1 LLKTAAQVIIVLEN
15 KVTNIP
21 NPKNKQ
27 NLILENIQD
36 PGNLGTI
43 IRTADWFGIENIF
56 CSENTVEL
64 TNPKVLQ
71 ATMGSFLRVNIS
83 YVILEKGPLVHSIFN
98 YPVSMTF
105 FSTSDKLEIGNVPF
119 ISRNAKPTRDEALE
133 YYRRVTLHFQLNVHL
148 YENVSTIKKNT
159 HGFYI
164 ETSKSKF
171 YARFIIV
178 ATGFYDI
185 PNLLG
190 VPGENLPKVHHYYKD
205 PHLYFKQKIVVVG
218 SANSAV
224 DAALETYR
232 KGSEVTMVIREPEIQ
247 QNVKYWVR
255 PDIVNRIK
263 EGSINAWFN
272 SSIKE
277 ISENEV
283 IISTPEGEIHISNDF
298 VLAMTGYMPDFS
310 FLQQMGIEIVEKD
323 NIVLPNHNPDTL
335 ESNVAG
341 IFLAGVICG
350 GSQTN
355 KWFIE
360 NSRIHAPIITEEI
373 KKRLQLT
380 IV

>member
-1 LLKTAAQVIIVLEN
+1 MSAQFDVAIIGGGPIGLACG
-15 KVTNIP
+15 ISC
-21 NPKNKQ
+21 KQ
-27 NLILENIQD
+27 IGL
-36 PGNLGTI
+36 
-43 IRTADWFGIENIF
+43 
-56 CSENTVEL
+56 
-64 TNPKVLQ
+64 
-71 ATMGSFLRVNIS
+71 S
-83 YVILEKGPLVHSIFN
+83 YVIIEKGPLVHSIFN

-105 FSTSDKLEIGNVPF
+105 FSTSDKLEIGDVPF

-148 YENVSTIKKNT
+148 FENVSTIKKNT
-159 HGFYI
+159 NGFNI
-164 ETSKSKF
+164 ETSKSNY

-190 VPGENLPKVHHYYKD
+190 IPGEDLPKVHHYYKD

-277 ISENEV
+277 ISESEV
-283 IISTPEGEIHISNDF
+283 IISTPEGEIQISNDF

-310 FLQQMGIEIVEKD
+310 FLQKMGIEIVEKD

-335 ESNVAG
+335 ESNVDG

>member
-1 LLKTAAQVIIVLEN
+1 MSKQFDVAIIGGGPIGLACG
-15 KVTNIP
+15 ISC
-21 NPKNKQ
+21 KQ
-27 NLILENIQD
+27 
-36 PGNLGTI
+36 
-43 IRTADWFGIENIF
+43 
-56 CSENTVEL
+56 
-64 TNPKVLQ
+64 
-71 ATMGSFLRVNIS
+71 MGLS
-83 YVILEKGPLVHSIFN
+83 YVIIEKGPLVHSIFN

-105 FSTSDKLEIGNVPF
+105 FSTSDKLEIGDVPF

-148 YENVSTIKKNT
+148 FENVSTIKKNT
-159 HGFYI
+159 NGFNI
-164 ETSKSKF
+164 ETSKSNY

-190 VPGENLPKVHHYYKD
+190 IPGEDLPKVHHYYKD

-277 ISENEV
+277 ISESEV
-283 IISTPEGEIHISNDF
+283 IISTPEGEIQISNDF

-310 FLQQMGIEIVEKD
+310 FLQKMGIEIVEKD
-323 NIVLPNHNPDTL
+323 NIVLPDHNPDTL
-335 ESNVAG
+335 ESNVEG

>member
-1 LLKTAAQVIIVLEN
+1 MSTQFDVAIIGGGPIGLACG
-15 KVTNIP
+15 ISC
-21 NPKNKQ
+21 KQ
-27 NLILENIQD
+27 
-36 PGNLGTI
+36 
-43 IRTADWFGIENIF
+43 
-56 CSENTVEL
+56 
-64 TNPKVLQ
+64 
-71 ATMGSFLRVNIS
+71 MGLS
-83 YVILEKGPLVHSIFN
+83 YVIIEKGPLVHSIFN

-133 YYRRVTLHFQLNVHL
+133 YYRRVTLHFQLNVHFF
-148 YENVSTIKKNT
+148 ENVSTIKKNT
-159 HGFYI
+159 NGFNI
-164 ETSKSKF
+164 VTSKSN
-171 YARFIIV
+171 YYIRFIII

-185 PNLLG
+185 PNLLS

-232 KGSEVTMVIREPEIQ
+232 KGAEVTMVIREPEIQ

-310 FLQQMGIEIVEKD
+310 FLQKMGIEIVEKE
-323 NIVLPNHNPDTL
+323 NIVLPDHNPDTL

>member
-1 LLKTAAQVIIVLEN
+1 MSTQFDVAIIGGGPIGLACG
-15 KVTNIP
+15 ISC
-21 NPKNKQ
+21 KQ
-27 NLILENIQD
+27 
-36 PGNLGTI
+36 
-43 IRTADWFGIENIF
+43 
-56 CSENTVEL
+56 
-64 TNPKVLQ
+64 
-71 ATMGSFLRVNIS
+71 MGLS
-83 YVILEKGPLVHSIFN
+83 YVIIEKGPLVHSIFN

-148 YENVSTIKKNT
+148 FENVSTIKKNT
-159 HGFYI
+159 NGFNI
-164 ETSKSKF
+164 ETSKSN
-171 YARFIIV
+171 YYVRFIII

-232 KGSEVTMVIREPEIQ
+232 KGAEVTMVIREPEIQ

-310 FLQQMGIEIVEKD
+310 FLQKMGIEIVEKE
-323 NIVLPNHNPDTL
+323 NIVLPDHNPDTL

>member
-1 LLKTAAQVIIVLEN
+1 
-15 KVTNIP
+15 
-21 NPKNKQ
+21 
-27 NLILENIQD
+27 
-36 PGNLGTI
+36 
-43 IRTADWFGIENIF
+43 
-56 CSENTVEL
+56 
-64 TNPKVLQ
+64 
-71 ATMGSFLRVNIS
+71 
-83 YVILEKGPLVHSIFN
+83 
-98 YPVSMTF
+98 MTF
-105 FSTSDKLEIGNVPF
+105 FSTSDKLEIGDIPF
-119 ISRNAKPTRDEALE
+119 ISHNSKPTRDEALE
-133 YYRRVTLHFQLNVHL
+133 YYRRVTQHFQLNVL
-148 YENVSTIKKNT
+148 LFENVSSIEKQID
-159 HGFYI
+159 GFSI
-164 ETSKSKF
+164 QTTKSN
-171 YARFIIV
+171 YNANYIIV

-190 VPGENLPKVHHYYKD
+190 IPGENLSKVHHYYKD
-205 PHLYFKQKIVVVG
+205 PHLYFKQKIIVIG

-277 ISENEV
+277 ISESEV
-283 IISTPEGEIHISNDF
+283 IISTPEGETKISNDF

-310 FLQQMGIEIVEKD
+310 FLQNMGIEIVEKD

-373 KKRLQLT
+373 KKRIQLT

>member
-1 LLKTAAQVIIVLEN
+1 MSTQFDVAIIGGGPIGLACG
-15 KVTNIP
+15 ISC
-21 NPKNKQ
+21 KQ
-27 NLILENIQD
+27 
-36 PGNLGTI
+36 
-43 IRTADWFGIENIF
+43 
-56 CSENTVEL
+56 
-64 TNPKVLQ
+64 
-71 ATMGSFLRVNIS
+71 MGLS
-83 YVILEKGPLVHSIFN
+83 YIILEKGPLVHSIFN

-105 FSTSDKLEIGNVPF
+105 FSTSDKLEIGDVPF

-148 YENVSTIKKNT
+148 FENVSTIKKNT
-159 HGFYI
+159 NGFNI
-164 ETSKSKF
+164 ETSKSNY

-190 VPGENLPKVHHYYKD
+190 IPGEDLPKVHHYYKD

-232 KGSEVTMVIREPEIQ
+232 KGAEVTMVIREPEIQ

-323 NIVLPNHNPDTL
+323 NIVLPDHNPDTL

>member
-1 LLKTAAQVIIVLEN
+1 MSTQFDVAIIGGGPIGLACG
-15 KVTNIP
+15 ISC
-21 NPKNKQ
+21 KQ
-27 NLILENIQD
+27 
-36 PGNLGTI
+36 
-43 IRTADWFGIENIF
+43 
-56 CSENTVEL
+56 
-64 TNPKVLQ
+64 
-71 ATMGSFLRVNIS
+71 MGLS
-83 YVILEKGPLVHSIFN
+83 YVIIEKGPLVHSIFN

-105 FSTSDKLEIGNVPF
+105 FSTSDKLEIGDVPF

-148 YENVSTIKKNT
+148 FENVSTIKKNT
-159 HGFYI
+159 NGFNI
-164 ETSKSKF
+164 ETSKSNY
-171 YARFIIV
+171 YARYMII

-190 VPGENLPKVHHYYKD
+190 IPGEDLPKVHHYYKD

-277 ISENEV
+277 ISESEV
-283 IISTPEGEIHISNDF
+283 IISTPEGEIQISNDF

-310 FLQQMGIEIVEKD
+310 FLQKMGIEIVEKD

-360 NSRIHAPIITEEI
+360 NSRIHASMITEQI

>member
-1 LLKTAAQVIIVLEN
+1 MSTQFDVVIIGAGPIGLACG
-15 KVTNIP
+15 ISC
-21 NPKNKQ
+21 KQ
-27 NLILENIQD
+27 
-36 PGNLGTI
+36 LGLSYI
-43 IRTADWFGIENIF
+43 II
-56 CSENTVEL
+56 
-64 TNPKVLQ
+64 
-71 ATMGSFLRVNIS
+71 
-83 YVILEKGPLVHSIFN
+83 EKGPLVHSIFN
-98 YPVSMTF
+98 YPINMTF
-105 FSTSDKLEIGNVPF
+105 FSTSDKLEIGDIPF
-119 ISRNAKPTRDEALE
+119 ISHNSKPTRDEALE
-133 YYRRVTLHFQLNVHL
+133 YYRRVTQHFQLNVL
-148 YENVSTIKKNT
+148 LFENVSSIEKQID
-159 HGFYI
+159 GFSI
-164 ETSKSKF
+164 QTTKSN
-171 YARFIIV
+171 YNANYIIV

-190 VPGENLPKVHHYYKD
+190 IPGENLSKVHHYYKD
-205 PHLYFKQKIVVVG
+205 PHLYFKQKIIVIG

-277 ISENEV
+277 ISESEV
-283 IISTPEGEIHISNDF
+283 IISTPEGETKISNDF

-310 FLQQMGIEIVEKD
+310 FLQNMGIEIVEKD

-373 KKRLQLT
+373 KKRIQLT

>member
-1 LLKTAAQVIIVLEN
+1 
-15 KVTNIP
+15 
-21 NPKNKQ
+21 
-27 NLILENIQD
+27 
-36 PGNLGTI
+36 
-43 IRTADWFGIENIF
+43 
-56 CSENTVEL
+56 
-64 TNPKVLQ
+64 
-71 ATMGSFLRVNIS
+71 
-83 YVILEKGPLVHSIFN
+83 
-98 YPVSMTF
+98 MTF
-105 FSTSDKLEIGNVPF
+105 FSTSDKLEIGDVPF

-148 YENVSTIKKNT
+148 FENVSTIKKNT
-159 HGFYI
+159 NGFNI
-164 ETSKSKF
+164 ETSKSNY

-190 VPGENLPKVHHYYKD
+190 IPGEDLPKVHHYYKD

-277 ISENEV
+277 ISESEV
-283 IISTPEGEIHISNDF
+283 IISTPEGEIQISNDF

-310 FLQQMGIEIVEKD
+310 FLQKMGIEIVEKD

-335 ESNVAG
+335 ESNVDG

>member
-1 LLKTAAQVIIVLEN
+1 MSTQFDVAIIGGGPIGLACG
-15 KVTNIP
+15 ISC
-21 NPKNKQ
+21 KQ
-27 NLILENIQD
+27 
-36 PGNLGTI
+36 
-43 IRTADWFGIENIF
+43 
-56 CSENTVEL
+56 
-64 TNPKVLQ
+64 
-71 ATMGSFLRVNIS
+71 MGLS
-83 YVILEKGPLVHSIFN
+83 YVIIEKGPLVHSIFN

-105 FSTSDKLEIGNVPF
+105 FSTSDKLEIGDVPF

-148 YENVSTIKKNT
+148 FENVSTIKKNT
-159 HGFYI
+159 NGFNI
-164 ETSKSKF
+164 ETSKSNY
-171 YARFIIV
+171 YARYMII

-190 VPGENLPKVHHYYKD
+190 IPGEDLPKVHHYYKD

-277 ISENEV
+277 ISESEV
-283 IISTPEGEIHISNDF
+283 IISTPEGEIQISNDF

-310 FLQQMGIEIVEKD
+310 FLQKMGIEIVEKD

-360 NSRIHAPIITEEI
+360 NSRIHASIITEQI

>member
-1 LLKTAAQVIIVLEN
+1 MSTQFDVAIIGGGPIGLACG
-15 KVTNIP
+15 ISC
-21 NPKNKQ
+21 KQ
-27 NLILENIQD
+27 
-36 PGNLGTI
+36 
-43 IRTADWFGIENIF
+43 
-56 CSENTVEL
+56 
-64 TNPKVLQ
+64 
-71 ATMGSFLRVNIS
+71 MGLS

-98 YPVSMTF
+98 YPVNMTF
-105 FSTSDKLEIGNVPF
+105 FSTSDKLEIGDVPF

-148 YENVSTIKKNT
+148 FENVSTIKKNT
-159 HGFYI
+159 DGFYI
-164 ETSKSKF
+164 ETSKSNY

-178 ATGFYDI
+178 STGFYDI

-190 VPGENLPKVHHYYKD
+190 IPGENLSKVHHYYKD
-205 PHLYFKQKIVVVG
+205 PHLYFKQKIVVIG

-232 KGSEVTMVIREPEIQ
+232 KGAEVTMVIREPEIQ

-277 ISENEV
+277 ISKSEV

-310 FLQQMGIEIVEKD
+310 FLQKMGIEIVEKE
-323 NIVLPNHNPDTL
+323 NIVLPDHNPDTL

>member
-1 LLKTAAQVIIVLEN
+1 MSTQFDVAIIGGGPIGLACG
-15 KVTNIP
+15 ISC
-21 NPKNKQ
+21 KQ
-27 NLILENIQD
+27 
-36 PGNLGTI
+36 
-43 IRTADWFGIENIF
+43 
-56 CSENTVEL
+56 
-64 TNPKVLQ
+64 
-71 ATMGSFLRVNIS
+71 MGLS
-83 YVILEKGPLVHSIFN
+83 YVIIEKGPLVHSIFN

-232 KGSEVTMVIREPEIQ
+232 KGAEVTMVIREPEIQ

-310 FLQQMGIEIVEKD
+310 FLQKMGIEIVEKE
-323 NIVLPNHNPDTL
+323 NIVLPDHNPDTL

>member
-1 LLKTAAQVIIVLEN
+1 MSTQFDVAIIGGGPIGLACG
-15 KVTNIP
+15 ISC
-21 NPKNKQ
+21 KQ
-27 NLILENIQD
+27 
-36 PGNLGTI
+36 
-43 IRTADWFGIENIF
+43 
-56 CSENTVEL
+56 
-64 TNPKVLQ
+64 
-71 ATMGSFLRVNIS
+71 MGLS

-148 YENVSTIKKNT
+148 FENVSTIKKNT
-159 HGFYI
+159 NGFNI
-164 ETSKSKF
+164 ETSKSNF

-190 VPGENLPKVHHYYKD
+190 IPGEDLPKVHHYYKD

-232 KGSEVTMVIREPEIQ
+232 KGAEVTMVIREPEIQ

-272 SSIKE
+272 SNIKE
-277 ISENEV
+277 ISESEV
-283 IISTPEGEIHISNDF
+283 IISTPEGEIQISNDF

-310 FLQQMGIEIVEKD
+310 FLQKMGIEIVEKD
-323 NIVLPNHNPDTL
+323 NILLPDHNPDTL

>member
-1 LLKTAAQVIIVLEN
+1 MSTQFDVAIIGGGPIGLACG
-15 KVTNIP
+15 ISC
-21 NPKNKQ
+21 KQ
-27 NLILENIQD
+27 
-36 PGNLGTI
+36 
-43 IRTADWFGIENIF
+43 
-56 CSENTVEL
+56 
-64 TNPKVLQ
+64 
-71 ATMGSFLRVNIS
+71 MGLS
-83 YVILEKGPLVHSIFN
+83 YVIIEKGPLVHSIFN

-148 YENVSTIKKNT
+148 FENVSTIKKNT
-159 HGFYI
+159 NGFNI
-164 ETSKSKF
+164 ETSKSN
-171 YARFIIV
+171 YYVRFIII

-185 PNLLG
+185 PNLLS

-232 KGSEVTMVIREPEIQ
+232 KGAEVTMVIREPEIQ

-310 FLQQMGIEIVEKD
+310 FLQKMGIEIVEKE
-323 NIVLPNHNPDTL
+323 NIVLPDHNPDTL

>member
-1 LLKTAAQVIIVLEN
+1 MSTQFDVAIIGGGPIGLACG
-15 KVTNIP
+15 ISC
-21 NPKNKQ
+21 KQ
-27 NLILENIQD
+27 
-36 PGNLGTI
+36 
-43 IRTADWFGIENIF
+43 
-56 CSENTVEL
+56 
-64 TNPKVLQ
+64 
-71 ATMGSFLRVNIS
+71 MGLS
-83 YVILEKGPLVHSIFN
+83 YIILEKGPLVHSIFN

-148 YENVSTIKKNT
+148 FENVSTIKKNT
-159 HGFYI
+159 NGFNI
-164 ETSKSKF
+164 ETSKSNF

-190 VPGENLPKVHHYYKD
+190 ILGEDLPKVHHYYKD

-232 KGSEVTMVIREPEIQ
+232 KGAEVTMVIREPEIQ

>member
-1 LLKTAAQVIIVLEN
+1 
-15 KVTNIP
+15 
-21 NPKNKQ
+21 
-27 NLILENIQD
+27 
-36 PGNLGTI
+36 
-43 IRTADWFGIENIF
+43 
-56 CSENTVEL
+56 
-64 TNPKVLQ
+64 
-71 ATMGSFLRVNIS
+71 
-83 YVILEKGPLVHSIFN
+83 
-98 YPVSMTF
+98 MTF
-105 FSTSDKLEIGNVPF
+105 FSTSDKLEIGDVPF

-148 YENVSTIKKNT
+148 FENVSTIKKNT
-159 HGFYI
+159 NGFNI
-164 ETSKSKF
+164 ETSKSNY
-171 YARFIIV
+171 YARYIII

-190 VPGENLPKVHHYYKD
+190 IPGENLPKVHHYYKD

-232 KGSEVTMVIREPEIQ
+232 KGSEVTMVIREPEFQ

-277 ISENEV
+277 ISESEV
-283 IISTPEGEIHISNDF
+283 IISTPEGEIQISNDF
-298 VLAMTGYMPDFS
+298 VLAMTGYMPDFN
-310 FLQQMGIEIVEKD
+310 FLQKMGIEIVEKD
-323 NIVLPNHNPDTL
+323 NIVLPDHNPDTL
-335 ESNVAG
+335 ESNVEG

-373 KKRLQLT
+373 KKRIQLT

>member
-1 LLKTAAQVIIVLEN
+1 MSTQFDVAIIGGGPIGLACG
-15 KVTNIP
+15 ISC
-21 NPKNKQ
+21 KQ
-27 NLILENIQD
+27 
-36 PGNLGTI
+36 
-43 IRTADWFGIENIF
+43 
-56 CSENTVEL
+56 
-64 TNPKVLQ
+64 
-71 ATMGSFLRVNIS
+71 MGLS
-83 YVILEKGPLVHSIFN
+83 YVIIEKGPLVHSIFN

-105 FSTSDKLEIGNVPF
+105 FSTSDKLEIGDVPF

-148 YENVSTIKKNT
+148 FENVSTIKKNT
-159 HGFYI
+159 NGFNI
-164 ETSKSKF
+164 ETSKSNY

-190 VPGENLPKVHHYYKD
+190 IPGEDLPKVHHYYKD

-277 ISENEV
+277 ISESEV
-283 IISTPEGEIHISNDF
+283 IISTPEGEIQISNDF

-310 FLQQMGIEIVEKD
+310 FLQKMGIEIVEKD
-323 NIVLPNHNPDTL
+323 NIVLPDHNPDTL

>member
-1 LLKTAAQVIIVLEN
+1 MLTQFDVAIIGGGPIGLACG
-15 KVTNIP
+15 ISC
-21 NPKNKQ
+21 KQ
-27 NLILENIQD
+27 
-36 PGNLGTI
+36 
-43 IRTADWFGIENIF
+43 
-56 CSENTVEL
+56 
-64 TNPKVLQ
+64 
-71 ATMGSFLRVNIS
+71 MGLS

-148 YENVSTIKKNT
+148 FENVSKIKKNT
-159 HGFYI
+159 NGFNI
-164 ETSKSKF
+164 ETSKSNF

-190 VPGENLPKVHHYYKD
+190 IPGEDLPKVHHYYKD

-232 KGSEVTMVIREPEIQ
+232 KGAEVTMVIREPEIQ

-323 NIVLPNHNPDTL
+323 NIVLPDHNPDTL

>member
-1 LLKTAAQVIIVLEN
+1 MSAQFDVAIIGGGPIGLACG
-15 KVTNIP
+15 ISC
-21 NPKNKQ
+21 KQ
-27 NLILENIQD
+27 
-36 PGNLGTI
+36 
-43 IRTADWFGIENIF
+43 
-56 CSENTVEL
+56 
-64 TNPKVLQ
+64 
-71 ATMGSFLRVNIS
+71 MGLS
-83 YVILEKGPLVHSIFN
+83 YVIIEKGPLVHSIFN

-105 FSTSDKLEIGNVPF
+105 FSTSDKLEIGDVPF

-133 YYRRVTLHFQLNVHL
+133 YYRRVTLHFQLNIHL
-148 YENVSTIKKNT
+148 FENVSTIKKNT
-159 HGFYI
+159 NGFNI
-164 ETSKSKF
+164 ETSKSNY

-190 VPGENLPKVHHYYKD
+190 IPGEDLPKVHHYYKD

-277 ISENEV
+277 ISESEV
-283 IISTPEGEIHISNDF
+283 IISTPEGEIQISNDF

-310 FLQQMGIEIVEKD
+310 FLQKMGIEIVEKD
-323 NIVLPNHNPDTL
+323 NIVLPNHNPSTL
-335 ESNVAG
+335 ESNVDG

>member
-1 LLKTAAQVIIVLEN
+1 MSTQFDVAIIGGGPIGLACG
-15 KVTNIP
+15 ISC
-21 NPKNKQ
+21 KQ
-27 NLILENIQD
+27 
-36 PGNLGTI
+36 
-43 IRTADWFGIENIF
+43 
-56 CSENTVEL
+56 
-64 TNPKVLQ
+64 
-71 ATMGSFLRVNIS
+71 MGLS
-83 YVILEKGPLVHSIFN
+83 YIILEKGSLVHSIFN

-148 YENVSTIKKNT
+148 FENVSTIKKNT
-159 HGFYI
+159 NGFNI
-164 ETSKSKF
+164 ETSKSNF

-190 VPGENLPKVHHYYKD
+190 IPGEDLPKVHHYYKD

-232 KGSEVTMVIREPEIQ
+232 KGAEVTMVIREPEIQ

-263 EGSINAWFN
+263 EGSISAWFN

-323 NIVLPNHNPDTL
+323 NIVLPDHNPDTL

>member
-1 LLKTAAQVIIVLEN
+1 MSTQFDVAIIGGGPIGLACG
-15 KVTNIP
+15 ISC
-21 NPKNKQ
+21 KQ
-27 NLILENIQD
+27 
-36 PGNLGTI
+36 
-43 IRTADWFGIENIF
+43 
-56 CSENTVEL
+56 
-64 TNPKVLQ
+64 
-71 ATMGSFLRVNIS
+71 MGLS
-83 YVILEKGPLVHSIFN
+83 YVIIEKGPLVHSIFN

-105 FSTSDKLEIGNVPF
+105 FSTSDKLEIGDVPF

-148 YENVSTIKKNT
+148 FENVSTIKKNT
-159 HGFYI
+159 NGFNI
-164 ETSKSKF
+164 ETSKSNY

-190 VPGENLPKVHHYYKD
+190 IPGEDLPKVHHYYKD

-277 ISENEV
+277 ISESEV
-283 IISTPEGEIHISNDF
+283 IISTPEGEIQISNDF
-298 VLAMTGYMPDFS
+298 ILAMTGYMPDFS
-310 FLQQMGIEIVEKD
+310 FLQKMGIEIVEKD

-360 NSRIHAPIITEEI
+360 NSRIHASIITEQI